1 MINQKYVKR
10 IINVFGQEAQK
21 NKAVEELIELA
32 ELIIKDN
39 NGRVDYDPNLNIE
52 KFRKA
57 LLIDQ
62 IAEEMADVYIMLDQI
77 KEIYGINN
85 EEVESNVA
93 VKLER
98 IMKYV
103 RNSEY
108 FDKHYDDF
116 KHEHESSTK

>member
-10 IINVFGQEAQK
+10 IIDVFGKEAQK

-32 ELIIKDN
+32 ELIIKEN
-39 NGRVDYDPNLNIE
+39 NGRINYDTNLNIDGL
-52 KFRKA
+52 RRV
-57 LLIDQ
+57 LLIDH
-62 IAEEMADVYIMLDQI
+62 IAEEMADVYIMLDQV
-77 KEIYGINN
+77 KEIYGISND
-85 EEVESNVA
+85 EVESIVA

>member
-10 IINVFGQEAQK
+10 IINVFGKEAQK

-32 ELIIKDN
+32 ELIIKEN
-39 NGRVDYDPNLNIE
+39 NGRLDYDTNLNIE
-52 KFRKA
+52 KIR
-57 LLIDQ
+57 IDQ
-62 IAEEMADVYIMLDQI
+62 IAEEIADVYIMLDQV

-85 EEVESNVA
+85 EEVERKVA

-103 RNSEY
+103 RNSEH